1 MAMPRVGLRDGW
13 RPWPGSVVCR
23 CCRRTRNSLSMIRSF
38 TDRARNRVRRF
49 VVGHLTA
56 PRPLAV
62 PSSKLRFHV
71 HSAIEAMRVGGIREP
86 WTVAWLQGLPPG
98 TCLYDIGAN
107 IGITALLAAERA
119 DRSVRVV
126 AIEPFPANF
135 ASLVKNI
142 VLNGLGDEVTPLAV
156 GIGPETGIKSYNWAN
171 AEAGGALHSFG
182 DIVRPRTGE
191 RVEPVSRHGV
201 LCYRLDDLVAL
212 PGLRFPTHFKI
223 DVDGGE
229 LEVLAGA
236 ERTLADPR
244 CQALQIEVNER
255 GDDRRRLVCD
265 VMARAG
271 LSFTAE
277 HAHGYPGIWDM
288 QFARH

>member
-1 MAMPRVGLRDGW
+1 MALVAG
-13 RPWPGSVVCR
+13 R
-23 CCRRTRNSLSMIRSF
+23 CVARRCRRRAPNGLSMIRF
-38 TDRARNRVRRF
+38 LAGRARNCVRRV
-49 VVGHLTA
+49 VVGYLTA

-62 PSSKLRFHV
+62 PGSKLRFHV
-71 HSAIEAMRVGGIREP
+71 HSATEAMRVGSVREP
-86 WTVAWLQGLPPG
+86 WTVEWLQGLPSG
-98 TCLYDIGAN
+98 ACLYDIGAN

-142 VLNGLGDEVTPLAV
+142 VLNGFGDEVTALAF
-156 GIGPETGIKSYNWAN
+156 GIGRETGIRGYNWAN

-182 DIVRPRTGE
+182 DIVRPRTGA
-191 RVEPVSRHGV
+191 RVEAVSRHGAM
-201 LCYRLDDLVAL
+201 CYRLDDLVAL

-236 ERTLADPR
+236 GRTLADPR
-244 CQALQIEVNER
+244 CLALQIEVNER
-255 GDDRRRLVCD
+255 DDDRRRLVGG

-271 LSFTAE
+271 MSLTAE
-277 HAHGYPGIWDM
+277 QAHGYPGIWDL
-288 QFARH
+288 QFSRN